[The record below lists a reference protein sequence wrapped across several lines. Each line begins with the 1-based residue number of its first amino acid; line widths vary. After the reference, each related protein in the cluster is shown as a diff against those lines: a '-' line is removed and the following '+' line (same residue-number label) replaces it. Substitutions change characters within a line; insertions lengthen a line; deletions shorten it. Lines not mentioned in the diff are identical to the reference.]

1 MSDTA
6 LKHVEYLTNTIGP
19 RGSTTLKEKEG
30 QEYVQKVLAE
40 LGCATRTETF
50 LSSTSTYL
58 PFVLGLGLVL
68 IAEAVY
74 WFVGRTPNAG
84 VGALAAALISAL
96 MLASL
101 VLELWAA
108 DNPLRWLLPVAPSQ
122 NVVGVA
128 PASGEVKRRIVVMA
142 HVDIHR
148 TPMIWQSPNH
158 FKAYR
163 VLSTLG
169 VLSLVALVV
178 VFVVSTFA
186 PSEVLRNATLVPV
199 ALVAIAFAMVV
210 QAHNTP
216 FAVGANDNASGVG
229 VMLSLAE
236 QLAREPL
243 KNTEVWWVAS
253 GCEEVGAYG
262 SADFVHRH
270 AAKLGDGVI
279 IVVDNIAGQDTGPVY
294 LTSETLLL
302 PLKYPDE
309 LVKVADSVSA
319 ENPDLKGWSTAQQ
332 GAYTDGVHA
341 LKAGLKCLTF
351 VGYTRDNWIPNWHNV
366 SDIFANVDA
375 DAVDR
380 TERFVLAVIRK
391 LDAQG

>member
-19 RGSTTLKEKEG
+19 RGSTTPKEKEG
-30 QEYVQKVLAE
+30 HDYVQKVLAE

-68 IAEAVY
+68 IAEVVY

-128 PASGEVKRRIVVMA
+128 SASGEVKRRIVVMA
-142 HVDIHR
+142 HVDTHR

-178 VFVVSTFA
+178 MFVVSIFA

-270 AAKLGDGVI
+270 AAKLGEGVI
-279 IVVDNIAGQDTGPVY
+279 IVVDNIAGKDTGPVY

-319 ENPDLKGWSTAQQ
+319 ENPALKGWSTAQQ